1 VILLDQIEGMIER
14 SRDEGRQALLIQIM
28 PEKLPIVEADAEAR
42 HVLGRG
48 TIFGIPYEPH
58 PNANGQG
65 AVLIYK
71 DSLPE

>member
-1 VILLDQIEGMIER
+1 MILLDQIESMIER

-28 PEKLPIVEADAEAR
+28 PEKIPIVEADAEAR

-65 AVLIYK
+65 AVLTYK
-71 DSLPE
+71 DTLPE